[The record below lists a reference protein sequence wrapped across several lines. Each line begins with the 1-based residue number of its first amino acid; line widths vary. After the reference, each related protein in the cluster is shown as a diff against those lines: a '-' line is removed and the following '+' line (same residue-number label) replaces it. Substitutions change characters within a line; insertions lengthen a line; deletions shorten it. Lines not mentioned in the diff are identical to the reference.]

1 MSDLT
6 PRLAPSNKMLT
17 NVIHIGDNFALT
29 PTGAVITGEPSFEDY
44 NTALYNCQTVANGC
58 MWTLGDLL
66 NYGENRGEWGDMYSQ
81 ALELTQKSY
90 DSLSRASRM
99 SRLYPKAQRV
109 PEVSWSHHLEAASL
123 RDETARTTILHKAA
137 EYGWS
142 RDDLRQHVTTGL
154 TSKTPARPSE
164 PSLATCPECGHE
176 FPAIVVTLKEQ

>member
-1 MSDLT
+1 MPDDLT
-6 PRLAPSNKMLT
+6 PTPPVNMLT
-17 NVIHIGDNFALT
+17 TAIHIGDNFALT
-29 PTGAVITGEPSFEDY
+29 PTGVVITGTPSFEDY
-44 NTALYNCQTVANGC
+44 NAALKNCQTVANGC

-99 SRLYPKAQRV
+99 SRLYPRDQRV
-109 PEVSWSHHLEAASL
+109 PEVSWSHHLEAAPL
-123 RDETARTTILHKAA
+123 RDDTARTTILKKAA

-142 RDDLRQHVTTGL
+142 RDDLRQHVQTGI
-154 TSKTPARPSE
+154 PAKPPVE

-176 FPAIVVTLKEQ
+176 FPVVVVTLKEQ